1 MITIKKILEVEQVPN
16 ATYQWLY
23 TNLSDKTIVSC
34 PELIQRA
41 LMKHRWNNK
50 VIKDYFESN
59 FVFTGASKA
68 QTFHIV
74 SKKSLLDSFEEA
86 HTLCLDD
93 DEKNFLQECID
104 IINYYEDSEYFIIDG
119 QSRGYLA
126 HLPFFNSEFKWTMDI
141 TFVNEETGE
150 EYTKSDF
157 LFEDLTEN
165 ERTAFLSQEIT
176 VLKYTKG
183 TLQDYA
189 TLVVGINQGLQWADS
204 EMMWTKWFAG
214 LKFDIKKDIIEILNW
229 KNLFKNVVTGTSE
242 KYEYNRAGYVSFILE
257 TIHLLR
263 NLNNS
268 SSKLNFPSSTEML
281 SWFDKPSLY
290 AKKVELD
297 KSEYKML
304 KLILKQVSDI
314 QETNVKLPK
323 FANLTNLV
331 ITTMLILNKN
341 SVEGQKML
349 KETFTTYNDKTF
361 IRVENPVEFIKKLA
375 TSEVDEYSKDIYL
388 TDSEGKLITDE
399 LGNNKKNYD
408 CYHYYGSKNKG
419 DFLIK
424 RKNNIL
430 KRLPKMLKELY
441 DKKIISVCTDRE
453 FIDYLAVYDQTN
465 KTGGISDMFDR
476 PISKDELLDKSKFQK
491 GHNKSL
497 RKSGTNDITNF
508 TLEDGQVNVRK
519 QAQNY

>member
-1 MITIKKILEVEQVPN
+1 M
-16 ATYQWLY
+16 
-23 TNLSDKTIVSC
+23 
-34 PELIQRA
+34 
-41 LMKHRWNNK
+41 
-50 VIKDYFESN
+50 
-59 FVFTGASKA
+59 
-68 QTFHIV
+68 
-74 SKKSLLDSFEEA
+74 
-86 HTLCLDD
+86 
-93 DEKNFLQECID
+93 
-104 IINYYEDSEYFIIDG
+104 
-119 QSRGYLA
+119 
-126 HLPFFNSEFKWTMDI
+126 
-141 TFVNEETGE
+141 
-150 EYTKSDF
+150 
-157 LFEDLTEN
+157 
-165 ERTAFLSQEIT
+165 
-176 VLKYTKG
+176 
-183 TLQDYA
+183 
-189 TLVVGINQGLQWADS
+189 
-204 EMMWTKWFAG
+204 
-214 LKFDIKKDIIEILNW
+214 NW